1 MKTRVT
7 ALLALVICL
16 AASSAPA
23 VVTDQSPGGFTCLTV
38 HDSGAAPL
46 AVWSAL
52 ADDISQWWNP
62 DHTWS
67 GDAGNL
73 FLGAVAG
80 EEFGEALPGG
90 GSVTHMEVVYADP
103 GKLLRLRGSLG
114 PLQGM
119 AVTGVLSIDFAAVG
133 EGTQLTVTYVVGGY
147 AADGLETSA
156 GPVDGVINEQ
166 FTRLVAY
173 LAR

>member
-1 MKTRVT
+1 MKAIT
-7 ALLALVICL
+7 LLVLAISL
-16 AASSAPA
+16 AATAA
-23 VVTDQSPGGFTCLTV
+23 TAAVTDQSPAGFTCRTV
-38 HDSGAAPL
+38 HETSAAPL
-46 AVWSAL
+46 AVWNAL
-52 ADDISQWWNP
+52 SEDIAQWWNP

-73 FLGAVAG
+73 FLAAVAG
-80 EEFGEALPGG
+80 EEFGEALPDG
-90 GSVTHMEVVYADP
+90 GSVSHMEVVYAAP

-119 AVTGVLSIDFAAVG
+119 AVTGVLSIEFAAVG

-147 AADGLETSA
+147 TADGLEAIA

-166 FTRLVAY
+166 FTRLMAY